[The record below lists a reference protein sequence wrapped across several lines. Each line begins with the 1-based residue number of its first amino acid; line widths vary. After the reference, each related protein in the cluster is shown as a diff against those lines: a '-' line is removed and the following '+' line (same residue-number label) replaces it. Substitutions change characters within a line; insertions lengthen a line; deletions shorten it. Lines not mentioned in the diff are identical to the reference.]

1 MRLASAASLIVL
13 LTLWAAAGAD
23 VPNPAPVAF
32 LYTSAKQFEPDA
44 WMHGGERFPQGA
56 KIFVHDSGGEH
67 PLVST
72 FTESA
77 DPAVSFDGQRVVFS
91 GKRNPQDPWEIWE
104 FSFEDQGAHR
114 VVACAEDCVRPLYLP
129 EERLVYAHR
138 SHGRFVI
145 EAASANGPERLPI
158 TYSPG
163 SALPLDVLR
172 DGRILFEA
180 AYPLGGSA
188 VTELYT
194 VYGDGSGVEA
204 YRCDHGASRHSG
216 RQVSS
221 GDIVLVSGRQLARF
235 TSPLAHEV
243 TISVPAG
250 EYAGGVLE
258 LQDGAWLLPWRPD
271 SRRPYQLVR
280 WVPGSNRLSTVL
292 PRSENHA
299 LEPVLLAARPAPNRH
314 PSGLHDWSYANLL
327 CLNAYTGKSRIAPS
341 SLASVRL
348 YTQDTLGHPKLLGEA
363 PVELDGS
370 FYMRT
375 PADQPLQIELRD
387 RAGKIAQKET
397 GWFWLRRGEQRIC
410 VGCHAGPETAPE
422 NAVPRILLRSITP
435 ADLTGSTVQS
445 ATGGH

>member
-1 MRLASAASLIVL
+1 
-13 LTLWAAAGAD
+13 
-23 VPNPAPVAF
+23 
-32 LYTSAKQFEPDA
+32 
-44 WMHGGERFPQGA
+44 
-56 KIFVHDSGGEH
+56 
-67 PLVST
+67 
-72 FTESA
+72 
-77 DPAVSFDGQRVVFS
+77 
-91 GKRNPQDPWEIWE
+91 
-104 FSFEDQGAHR
+104 
-114 VVACAEDCVRPLYLP
+114 
-129 EERLVYAHR
+129 
-138 SHGRFVI
+138 VI

-363 PVELDGS
+363 PVEQDGS